1 MEDKMAKKVTTEFIA
16 QKLGIT
22 KNTVSLALRN
32 MPGVSEKTRNEILQM
47 AEKYGYEYKKPANK
61 NSYSKT
67 ESICLMLSNNI
78 RNSVGFFSFIQYG
91 IESEAKRNN
100 LNTILCYFDNDEDFV
115 PPVCIKDGIVSGIVT
130 LGPISKKT
138 VTSILEL
145 NLPVVIID
153 DFFDDI
159 KASYILTDNLSGGYL
174 ATEYLIKSGHREIG
188 FLGNIF
194 AAPSFCD
201 RYMGYLKAM
210 SLYRIPVNHSYSVL
224 DKSIA
229 FIFDECPE
237 QAVNEIKKI
246 PKLPTAFFCCNDSE
260 AIHLYKIFSM
270 MGISVPEDVSIIGF
284 DDIESSKDVSPE
296 LTTMHIYK
304 EAMGERAVKK
314 LIERING
321 EKLLE
326 EKILLP
332 TVLVER
338 QSVKRL

>member
-1 MEDKMAKKVTTEFIA
+1 MAKKVTMEFIA

-32 MPGVSEKTRNEILQM
+32 MPGVSQKTRNEILQM
-47 AEKYGYEYKKPANK
+47 AEKYGYKYKKPIHNNGCA
-61 NSYSKT
+61 KT
-67 ESICLMLSNNI
+67 ESICLMLSNHI

-100 LNTILCYFDNDEDFV
+100 LNTILYYFDDNKEFI

-130 LGPISKKT
+130 LGPISRKT
-138 VTSILEL
+138 VTSILDL

-159 KASYILTDNLSGGYL
+159 KASYILTDNLAGGFL

-201 RYMGYLKAM
+201 RYVGYLKAM
-210 SLYRIPVNHSYSVL
+210 SLYRIPVNNSYSIL
-224 DKSIA
+224 DKNMA
-229 FIFDECPE
+229 FIFDECPDKAIE
-237 QAVNEIKKI
+237 EVKKI

-260 AIHLYKIFSM
+260 AIHLYKIFSS
-270 MGISVPEDVSIIGF
+270 MGVSIPEDVSIIGF
-284 DDIESSKDVSPE
+284 DDIESSKDISPE

-314 LIERING
+314 LIDRING
-321 EKLLE
+321 EKLME